1 MDFHESMKFA
11 FTNIINELQPYFPS
25 LIKKYSKKE
34 INKDANNLISYIFIS
49 TTFFYFFYC
58 LSLNLDLKVVS
69 FFPIM
74 DILVIWLFLIPYSHH
89 ILYKVDHK
97 RVTLVIILLICILK
111 FICANFMAL
120 LVLNEF
126 KNNYEEQRTKY
137 MIINYFIPI
146 YVIGIYFL
154 IFLQFFS
161 LKVEEYHLQSIP
173 TEINNEPGQ

>member
-69 FFPIM
+69 FFPIT
-74 DILVIWLFLIPYSHH
+74 DILVTLCFFIPFSCHV
-89 ILYKVDHK
+89 LNDVEHK

-111 FICANFMAL
+111 FFCSSFMAA
-120 LVLNEF
+120 LVLKDF
-126 KNNYEEQRTKY
+126 
-137 MIINYFIPI
+137 
-146 YVIGIYFL
+146 
-154 IFLQFFS
+154 
-161 LKVEEYHLQSIP
+161 
-173 TEINNEPGQ
+173 